1 MIRPSNSLAEGLGA
15 SVEGC
20 GPMNEDGQVLD
31 AIPEPPRRRGVLGP
45 EVTVGDFVIERRL
58 GAGGMG
64 VVYLARQASLG
75 RLVALKVLG
84 DALNRPDDIARFRRE
99 AQAVARLDHP
109 HIAGV
114 HFIGQDE
121 SLCYMALEFIDGA
134 SLRRVIDMLERD
146 PGATFDSVL
155 DLLASTE
162 DAAPVVRFD
171 APTVTLP
178 SSKPDASRSTTP
190 VPRTSSGEH
199 VRRCVEIA
207 RDAALALDHAHQR
220 GVTHRDVKPENL
232 LLDRS
237 GQVRLIDFGVARF
250 FEDVTVTSTGQ
261 IVGTP
266 TYMSPE
272 QVTGR
277 LEIDHRTDIYS
288 LGLVLFEMLTLGRA
302 VDAPTREGVLR
313 HVVTKALPPV
323 AGLNKAVSPALMA
336 VVHKAS
342 AKDPDDR
349 YQTARALADDLQNVL
364 DGKPVLAP
372 PYRFRMDEREID
384 AERPKAIIGISFE
397 FAMIAVFGLFWTSV
411 LLAIPPEARRIIGY
425 DGPLPSI
432 VGTGT
437 GVAFVLLA
445 VAWAILTGRR
455 WGRWAGMLG
464 CLAWLAICARYLYG
478 FLDERHRVQTNIFFA
493 TAGPTALMSL
503 LAAASLA
510 CLASSQAST
519 WFRLARRIRTEQKQR
534 RAGQGR
540 TEPAGS

>member
-1 MIRPSNSLAEGLGA
+1 MDESGPERVAAAE
-15 SVEGC
+15 
-20 GPMNEDGQVLD
+20 
-31 AIPEPPRRRGVLGP
+31 PRRRPGGLAPDVH
-45 EVTVGDFVIERRL
+45 VGDFVIERRL
-58 GAGGMG
+58 GSGGMG
-64 VVYLARQASLG
+64 VVYQAHQVSLD
-75 RLVALKVLG
+75 RIVALKVLG
-84 DALNRPDDIARFRRE
+84 DALNRPEDIARFRRE
-99 AQAVARLDHP
+99 AQAVAKLDHP

-114 HFIGQDE
+114 YFIGQDQQ
-121 SLCYMALEFIDGA
+121 LCYMAMEFVDGA
-134 SLRRVIDMLERD
+134 SIRRVIDALDRD
-146 PGATFDSVL
+146 PKATIDSAL
-155 DLLASTE
+155 QGLASVE
-162 DAAPVVRFD
+162 DQAPVVRFD
-171 APTVTLP
+171 APTVLKPPTETEG
-178 SSKPDASRSTTP
+178 SKP
-190 VPRTSSGEH
+190 TSSGPTPRTTSLDH
-199 VRRCVEIA
+199 IRRCVEIV
-207 RDAALALDHAHQR
+207 RDAAMALGHAHER
-220 GVTHRDVKPENL
+220 GVVHRDVKPDNL

-237 GQVRLIDFGVARF
+237 GKVRLIDFGVARF

-277 LEIDHRTDIYS
+277 LEIDQRTDIYS

-313 HVVTKALPPV
+313 HVITKALPPV
-323 AGLNKAVSPALMA
+323 GSLNRAVSPNLMA

-349 YQTARALADDLQNVL
+349 YQTAEAFADDLQNIL
-364 DGKPVLAP
+364 DNKPVVAP
-372 PYRFRMDEREID
+372 PYRFRLDEREID

-411 LLAIPPEARRIIGY
+411 ILGLPVEARRILGY
-425 DGPLPSI
+425 TGALPSI

-464 CLAWLAICARYLYG
+464 CVAWLLICARYLYG
-478 FLDERHRVQTNIFFA
+478 FIDERHRVETNLLFA
-493 TAGPTALMSL
+493 TAGPTALMFF

-510 CLASSQAST
+510 CLVSNQATT
-519 WFRLARRIRTEQKQR
+519 WFRLARRIRLEQKQR
-534 RAGQGR
+534 RSR
-540 TEPAGS
+540 KT